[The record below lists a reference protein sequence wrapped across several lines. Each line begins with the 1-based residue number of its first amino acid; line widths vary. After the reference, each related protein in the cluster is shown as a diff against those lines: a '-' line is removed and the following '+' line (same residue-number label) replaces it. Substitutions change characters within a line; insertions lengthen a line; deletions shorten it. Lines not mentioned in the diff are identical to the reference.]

1 MLPAI
6 LPPRRAK
13 RITPARLAWRAGFT
27 LLELLVVLV
36 IVGIMLGVATLNAL
50 PSERQVLQEEARR
63 IALLMQ
69 LARDEA
75 LVRSRP
81 MALELDDNG
90 YRFLIK
96 DEGQWRGF
104 GSDAQLRERSFQQ
117 APVRIAL
124 DPSDQ
129 ASGPMRVVFGREA
142 IDKPFVLTL
151 RVGEKTSVA
160 IRADGIGNYIVE

>member
-1 MLPAI
+1 MF
-6 LPPRRAK
+6 RA
-13 RITPARLAWRAGFT
+13 RQTGFT

-36 IVGIMLGVATLNAL
+36 IVSIMLGVASLNAL

-63 IALLMQ
+63 ISLLMQ

-81 MALELDDNG
+81 VAFETDEGG

-96 DEGQWRGF
+96 EDGQWHGF
-104 GSDAQLRERSFQQ
+104 PADDQLRERSYPQ
-117 APVRIAL
+117 APVRISIDPASL
-124 DPSDQ
+124 D
-129 ASGPMRVVFGREA
+129 AGATRVIFGREP
-142 IDKPFVLTL
+142 IDRPFVLTM

-160 IRADGIGNYIVE
+160 IRADGIGNFTVE

>member
-1 MLPAI
+1 MLP
-6 LPPRRAK
+6 
-13 RITPARLAWRAGFT
+13 RLRQKGFT

-36 IVGIMLGVATLNAL
+36 IISIMLGVATLNAL

-81 MALELDDNG
+81 MAFEGDENG

-96 DEGQWRGF
+96 DAGEWKPF
-104 GSDAQLRERSFQQ
+104 GADEQLRERSFPQ
-117 APVRIAL
+117 APVRLGI
-124 DPSDQ
+124 DPPSQ
-129 ASGPMRVVFGREA
+129 GSGPLRVVFGREP

-151 RVGEKTSVA
+151 RTGEKTSVA
-160 IRADGIGNYIVE
+160 IRSDGIGNFNVE